1 MNSLLWWQIAVSV
14 VGKETSSWDYY
25 WSVVAAIWFNCL
37 ESSLEVALF
46 VWKES
51 SLNLLF
57 SPEDD
62 CSSKLVWE
70 QPWKILND
78 SVKHSNTKGYIKIF
92 VLQSKISH
100 SKEGALYGTD
110 IYIHIY
116 FRRPRERKERKEKKA
131 FPFLSSFFILNSSQP
146 TWLL

>member
-14 VGKETSSWDYY
+14 VGKKTSSWDYY
-25 WSVVAAIWFNCL
+25 RSVVAAIWFNCL
-37 ESSLEVALF
+37 ESSLKVALF

-57 SPEDD
+57 PLRIIVAPSWYGNSHERFWMT
-62 CSSKLVWE
+62 VW
-70 QPWKILND
+70 N
-78 SVKHSNTKGYIKIF
+78 SNTKGYIKIF
-92 VLQSKISH
+92 VLQSKISN
-100 SKEGALYGTD
+100 SIKGALYGTD

-131 FPFLSSFFILNSSQP
+131 FPFIFLYSE
-146 TWLL
+146 